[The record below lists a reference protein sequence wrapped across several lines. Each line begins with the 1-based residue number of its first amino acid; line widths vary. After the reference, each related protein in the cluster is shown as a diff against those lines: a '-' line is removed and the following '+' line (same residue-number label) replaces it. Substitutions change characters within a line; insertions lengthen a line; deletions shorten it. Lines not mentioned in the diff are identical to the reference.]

1 MSFESPLFPF
11 EKEQAD
17 SHSRAKHTPRTPPTR
32 LSSIAPPAY
41 ASPDVKPSA
50 ANALDLDLDTVQEDS
65 LEKVRDIMLKRS
77 YGNLRRSMGERR
89 GRRAVSAPPM

>member
-1 MSFESPLFPF
+1 VSFTTLLFF
-11 EKEQAD
+11 SGKEQAD
-17 SHSRAKHTPRTPPTR
+17 NYSRAEHTPRTPHTR

-41 ASPDVKPSA
+41 ASPDVKPST

-65 LEKVRDIMLKRS
+65 LEKVREIMLKRS

-89 GRRAVSAPPM
+89 GRRAISAPPM

>member
-41 ASPDVKPSA
+41 DSPDIKPSA